1 MGKRRPKPVSILA
14 DAEWRSPLIETE
26 GITGKTTIMSNHN
39 FYPNTELG
47 IDLKLMTKEP
57 GRMAVG
63 EYLDGAITHDGE
75 DHFTF
80 VQNDQ
85 EKKLQKV
92 VQRNPHVYEGKY
104 INVNRK
110 KDGTLYPTFNRPQFS
125 ERFTFQDFCQG
136 AADELRII
144 SGKSDDRQTELRL
157 SRGNGDFGEVG
168 NRIIPTLISSSKQSH
183 VSVSVRINVT
193 IQLRTRFLS
202 VYILLII
209 N

>member
-1 MGKRRPKPVSILA
+1 
-14 DAEWRSPLIETE
+14 
-26 GITGKTTIMSNHN
+26 
-39 FYPNTELG
+39 
-47 IDLKLMTKEP
+47 
-57 GRMAVG
+57 MAVG

-110 KDGTLYPTFNRPQFS
+110 KDSTLYLTFNRPQFS
-125 ERFTFQDFCQG
+125 ERFTFQDFCQD

-144 SGKSDDRQTELRL
+144 SGKSDDR
-157 SRGNGDFGEVG
+157 
-168 NRIIPTLISSSKQSH
+168 
-183 VSVSVRINVT
+183 
-193 IQLRTRFLS
+193 
-202 VYILLII
+202 
-209 N
+209 

>member
-1 MGKRRPKPVSILA
+1 
-14 DAEWRSPLIETE
+14 
-26 GITGKTTIMSNHN
+26 MSKMI

-80 VQNDQ
+80 VQNDS
-85 EKKLQKV
+85 EKKMLKP
-92 VQRNPHVYEGKY
+92 VQRIPHVSEGTF

-110 KDGTLYPTFNRPQFS
+110 KDGTLYPTFNRPQFTDS
-125 ERFTFQDFCQG
+125 VTFQDFCQG

-144 SGKSDDRQTELRL
+144 SGK
-157 SRGNGDFGEVG
+157 GD
-168 NRIIPTLISSSKQSH
+168 NR
-183 VSVSVRINVT
+183 
-193 IQLRTRFLS
+193 
-202 VYILLII
+202 
-209 N
+209 

>member
-1 MGKRRPKPVSILA
+1 MNTVLNGNMDESSSKK
-14 DAEWRSPLIETE
+14 EK
-26 GITGKTTIMSNHN
+26 G

-47 IDLKLMTKEP
+47 IDLKLITRKP
-57 GRMAVG
+57 GRLGIG

-92 VQRNPHVYEGKY
+92 VQRNPHVYEGTY

-110 KDGTLYPTFNRPQFS
+110 KDGTLYPTFNRPPFS

-136 AADELRII
+136 AADELRSI
-144 SGKSDDRQTELRL
+144 SGKSDDR
-157 SRGNGDFGEVG
+157 
-168 NRIIPTLISSSKQSH
+168 
-183 VSVSVRINVT
+183 
-193 IQLRTRFLS
+193 
-202 VYILLII
+202 
-209 N
+209 

>member
-1 MGKRRPKPVSILA
+1 MAQNLKF
-14 DAEWRSPLIETE
+14 
-26 GITGKTTIMSNHN
+26 NN

-63 EYLDGAITHDGE
+63 EYLDGAITHDEE

-80 VQNDQ
+80 VQNDS
-85 EKKLQKV
+85 EKKKEKV

-110 KDGTLYPTFNRPQFS
+110 KDGTLYPTFNRPQFTES
-125 ERFTFQDFCQG
+125 FTFQDFCQG

-144 SGKSDDRQTELRL
+144 SGKSDDR
-157 SRGNGDFGEVG
+157 
-168 NRIIPTLISSSKQSH
+168 
-183 VSVSVRINVT
+183 
-193 IQLRTRFLS
+193 
-202 VYILLII
+202 
-209 N
+209 

>member
-1 MGKRRPKPVSILA
+1 MDESSSKKEKG
-14 DAEWRSPLIETE
+14 
-26 GITGKTTIMSNHN
+26 

-47 IDLKLMTKEP
+47 IDLKLITRKP
-57 GRMAVG
+57 GRLGIG

-85 EKKLQKV
+85 EKKLQMV
-92 VQRNPHVYEGKY
+92 VQRNPHVYEGTY

-110 KDGTLYPTFNRPQFS
+110 KDGTLYPTFNRPPFS

-144 SGKSDDRQTELRL
+144 SGKSDDR
-157 SRGNGDFGEVG
+157 
-168 NRIIPTLISSSKQSH
+168 
-183 VSVSVRINVT
+183 
-193 IQLRTRFLS
+193 
-202 VYILLII
+202 
-209 N
+209 

>member
-1 MGKRRPKPVSILA
+1 MTGI
-14 DAEWRSPLIETE
+14 PLRTSSYQRGLFNTQIKMNTVLNGNMDESSSKKE
-26 GITGKTTIMSNHN
+26 KG

-47 IDLKLMTKEP
+47 IDLKLITRKP

-80 VQNDQ
+80 VQNAS
-85 EKKLQKV
+85 EKKKKV
-92 VQRNPHVYEGKY
+92 VQRNPHVYEGTY

-144 SGKSDDRQTELRL
+144 SGKSDDR
-157 SRGNGDFGEVG
+157 
-168 NRIIPTLISSSKQSH
+168 
-183 VSVSVRINVT
+183 
-193 IQLRTRFLS
+193 
-202 VYILLII
+202 
-209 N
+209 

>member
-1 MGKRRPKPVSILA
+1 MNIVLNDNMNESSGKA
-14 DAEWRSPLIETE
+14 
-26 GITGKTTIMSNHN
+26 GKG

-80 VQNDQ
+80 VQNGQ

-92 VQRNPHVYEGKY
+92 VQRNPHVYEGTY

-110 KDGTLYPTFNRPQFS
+110 KTVRSTLPSTARSSQSDSPSRTSARVPPTS
-125 ERFTFQDFCQG
+125 CVSL
-136 AADELRII
+136 AARVMTDKR
-144 SGKSDDRQTELRL
+144 S
-157 SRGNGDFGEVG
+157 
-168 NRIIPTLISSSKQSH
+168 
-183 VSVSVRINVT
+183 
-193 IQLRTRFLS
+193 
-202 VYILLII
+202 
-209 N
+209 

>member
-1 MGKRRPKPVSILA
+1 MNIVLNDNMNESSGKA
-14 DAEWRSPLIETE
+14 
-26 GITGKTTIMSNHN
+26 GKG

-47 IDLKLMTKEP
+47 IDLKLMTGGQGAWPLASIWME
-57 GRMAVG
+57 
-63 EYLDGAITHDGE
+63 AITHDGE

-125 ERFTFQDFCQG
+125 ERFTFQDFCRG
-136 AADELRII
+136 SRRRAAY
-144 SGKSDDRQTELRL
+144 
-157 SRGNGDFGEVG
+157 
-168 NRIIPTLISSSKQSH
+168 H
-183 VSVSVRINVT
+183 
-193 IQLRTRFLS
+193 
-202 VYILLII
+202 
-209 N
+209 

>member
-1 MGKRRPKPVSILA
+1 MMVLEKMMGK
-14 DAEWRSPLIETE
+14 PLRTSSYQRGLFNTQIKMNTVLNGNMDESSSKKE
-26 GITGKTTIMSNHN
+26 KG

-47 IDLKLMTKEP
+47 IDLKLITRKP

-80 VQNDQ
+80 VQNDS
-85 EKKLQKV
+85 EKKKKV
-92 VQRNPHVYEGKY
+92 VQRNPHVYEGTY

-144 SGKSDDRQTELRL
+144 SGKSDDR
-157 SRGNGDFGEVG
+157 
-168 NRIIPTLISSSKQSH
+168 
-183 VSVSVRINVT
+183 
-193 IQLRTRFLS
+193 
-202 VYILLII
+202 
-209 N
+209 

>member
-1 MGKRRPKPVSILA
+1 MAQNLKF
-14 DAEWRSPLIETE
+14 
-26 GITGKTTIMSNHN
+26 NN

-63 EYLDGAITHDGE
+63 EYLDGAITHDEE

-80 VQNDQ
+80 VQNDS
-85 EKKLQKV
+85 EKKMLKV

-125 ERFTFQDFCQG
+125 ERFTFRDFCQG

-144 SGKSDDRQTELRL
+144 SGKSNDR
-157 SRGNGDFGEVG
+157 
-168 NRIIPTLISSSKQSH
+168 
-183 VSVSVRINVT
+183 
-193 IQLRTRFLS
+193 
-202 VYILLII
+202 
-209 N
+209 

>member
-1 MGKRRPKPVSILA
+1 MAQNLKF
-14 DAEWRSPLIETE
+14 
-26 GITGKTTIMSNHN
+26 NN

-57 GRMAVG
+57 GRMDVG

-85 EKKLQKV
+85 EKKLLKV

-110 KDGTLYPTFNRPQFS
+110 KDGTLYPTFNRPQFT
-125 ERFTFQDFCQG
+125 ENFTFQDFCQG
-136 AADELRII
+136 AADELLII
-144 SGKSDDRQTELRL
+144 SGKSDDR
-157 SRGNGDFGEVG
+157 
-168 NRIIPTLISSSKQSH
+168 
-183 VSVSVRINVT
+183 
-193 IQLRTRFLS
+193 
-202 VYILLII
+202 
-209 N
+209 

>member
-1 MGKRRPKPVSILA
+1 MNESSGKA
-14 DAEWRSPLIETE
+14 
-26 GITGKTTIMSNHN
+26 GKG

-57 GRMAVG
+57 GRMDVG

-104 INVNRK
+104 INVNIWME
-110 KDGTLYPTFNRPQFS
+110 P
-125 ERFTFQDFCQG
+125 
-136 AADELRII
+136 
-144 SGKSDDRQTELRL
+144 
-157 SRGNGDFGEVG
+157 
-168 NRIIPTLISSSKQSH
+168 
-183 VSVSVRINVT
+183 
-193 IQLRTRFLS
+193 LRTTAKTTSPLCRMTRRRS
-202 VYILLII
+202 CRRWCREIRTCMKESTST
-209 N
+209 